1 MKENQLQISF
11 IALYRS
17 SNLSINA
24 IAWRN
29 FVTGFSVRCHEGLQW
44 DSACR
49 TLFARLENRLTDLSI
64 VRVLD
69 VYPRRH
75 PGSIDPR
82 DRGCAPGAGKCR
94 GVHDRD
100 KSTRW
105 SPYRLEEVTGR
116 FWGPTVLVHDW
127 FFSFSFGLW
136 PLPLLAIAPSKERH
150 AYSRIANVRRGRI
163 KRVFEIEKR
172 KKKEK
177 RGRERET
184 ADAREIQQRRQQRQV
199 APFEENLRR
208 DGVKPWLVGPTGRK
222 EVDQVRV
229 RDAFAI
235 SASVARCSIILCR
248 WNQPAFFPYTLRDRK
263 KKMYGRWFND
273 AR

>member
-1 MKENQLQISF
+1 MAEFRCRLD
-11 IALYRS
+11 
-17 SNLSINA
+17 
-24 IAWRN
+24 
-29 FVTGFSVRCHEGLQW
+29 TGFSAQCHEGLQW

-49 TLFARLENRLTDLSI
+49 SLFARLENRLTDLSI

-150 AYSRIANVRRGRI
+150 AYSRIVNVRRGRI
-163 KRVFEIEKR
+163 KRVFEIEK
-172 KKKEK
+172 KK
-177 RGRERET
+177 REREE
-184 ADAREIQQRRQQRQV
+184 RERK
-199 APFEENLRR
+199 R
-208 DGVKPWLVGPTGRK
+208 DHG
-222 EVDQVRV
+222 
-229 RDAFAI
+229 
-235 SASVARCSIILCR
+235 C
-248 WNQPAFFPYTLRDRK
+248 
-263 KKMYGRWFND
+263 
-273 AR
+273 

>member
-1 MKENQLQISF
+1 MYIHVYKKKYEALANCSKECYPTVKAVYPTSLKITNIPKRIMKEDQLQISS
-11 IALYRS
+11 ITLYRS

-24 IAWRN
+24 IASRN
-29 FVTGFSVRCHEGLQW
+29 FFTGFSVQCHEGLQW

-49 TLFARLENRLTDLSI
+49 SLFARLENRLTDLSI

-116 FWGPTVLVHDW
+116 F
-127 FFSFSFGLW
+127 
-136 PLPLLAIAPSKERH
+136 
-150 AYSRIANVRRGRI
+150 
-163 KRVFEIEKR
+163 
-172 KKKEK
+172 
-177 RGRERET
+177 
-184 ADAREIQQRRQQRQV
+184 
-199 APFEENLRR
+199 
-208 DGVKPWLVGPTGRK
+208 
-222 EVDQVRV
+222 
-229 RDAFAI
+229 
-235 SASVARCSIILCR
+235 
-248 WNQPAFFPYTLRDRK
+248 
-263 KKMYGRWFND
+263 
-273 AR
+273 